1 MRLPI
6 ILAAL
11 ALASSAFA
19 QTPPAATDFESA
31 ISEQVAAEHWA
42 FLKANANVKLLS
54 QQVQELQKQ
63 VAKLGADLAAAKA
76 TDPKTPEPPKDAKP
90 Q

>member
-1 MRLPI
+1 MRLIPV
-6 ILAAL
+6 LLLVTL
-11 ALASSAFA
+11 ALAGCQS
-19 QTPPAATDFESA
+19 
-31 ISEQVAAEHWA
+31 
-42 FLKANANVKLLS
+42 KAKK
-54 QQVQELQKQ
+54 VQELQKQ